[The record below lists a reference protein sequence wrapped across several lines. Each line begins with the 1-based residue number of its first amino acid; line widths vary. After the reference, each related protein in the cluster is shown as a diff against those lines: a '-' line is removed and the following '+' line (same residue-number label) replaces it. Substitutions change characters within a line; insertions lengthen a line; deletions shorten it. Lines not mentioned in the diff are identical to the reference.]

1 MSDNNDN
8 YIPYSYDLIKDDN
21 YEEPKDAT
29 NAFGYRRNWYDED
42 QVVQEN
48 EQKVEEELP
57 KGLSLEELEEIRTA
71 AYDDGF
77 EEGKELGYK
86 EGLAKGIADGEVKG
100 FEEGKQKGYSEG
112 LLLGEQLI
120 TEQAT
125 KLGKYANHLVSAIE
139 DLEQET
145 ASELIYLASR
155 LAKAFIK
162 DELTRSPKYMT
173 KMISEVSR
181 LLPVASNVL
190 TIRLNPQDLSLI
202 KTAIHNENIVFE
214 QDPSLNVGDIQAFS
228 GMSSIDIQIEER
240 IDNYL
245 AEFLSLNND
254 KAAVAKNDI
263 PYTVDNFVNNAPA
276 HQITATTKLSSEV
289 QENPAHLNSNISQD
303 QNDLMRDGIDNDST
317 LNITGNSNTSEQVA
331 LSETVNETDVE
342 SLNANTSQEIVS
354 QQQVDSQVITN
365 VQPQVKTASQAG
377 ISPAKPEKSGISFAN
392 TK

>member
-1 MSDNNDN
+1 MSDNNDK
-8 YIPYSYDLIKDDN
+8 YVPYSYDFIKDDN
-21 YEEPKDAT
+21 YEESKDVT
-29 NAFGYRRNWYDED
+29 NAFGYRRNWYDEGK
-42 QVVQEN
+42 VVQEN

-57 KGLSLEELEEIRTA
+57 KGLSLEELEDIRNTA
-71 AYDDGF
+71 YEEGF

-86 EGLAKGIADGEVKG
+86 DGLAKGIADGEVKG

-112 LLLGEQLI
+112 LLQGEQLI

-173 KMISEVSR
+173 KMISEVAR

-214 QDPSLNVGDIQAFS
+214 QDASLKVGDIQAFS

-263 PYTVDNFVNNAPA
+263 PYTVDNFINNTSMP
-276 HQITATTKLSSEV
+276 QVTASAKLSSEV
-289 QENPAHLNSNISQD
+289 QENVAQLNTNIPQEQNNEIQD
-303 QNDLMRDGIDNDST
+303 GVENNSS
-317 LNITGNSNTSEQVA
+317 LNTTDNSNTSEQVT
-331 LSETVNETDVE
+331 LSESMNEAVTE
-342 SLNANTSQEIVS
+342 SLNVP
-354 QQQVDSQVITN
+354 QQQVESRTESEAQT
-365 VQPQVKTASQAG
+365 QVKTAFQAG

-392 TK
+392 SK